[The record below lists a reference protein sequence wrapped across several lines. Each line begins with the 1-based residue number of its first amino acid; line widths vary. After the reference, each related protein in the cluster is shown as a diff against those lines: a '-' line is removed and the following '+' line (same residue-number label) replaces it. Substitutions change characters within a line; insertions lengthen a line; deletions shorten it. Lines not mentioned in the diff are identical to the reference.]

1 MTDKEKMI
9 EITKG
14 AFIKYRIAY
23 NDRSVKF
30 RDLEF
35 EFNKYFFYM
44 RMLIG
49 VYPELN
55 RESLE
60 LEWEREIGEWEG

>member
-14 AFIKYRIAY
+14 AFIKYRNVY
-23 NDRSVKF
+23 NDRSTKF

-35 EFNKYFFYM
+35 AFNEYFFYT
-44 RMLIG
+44 RMLRE
-49 VYPELN
+49 VYPELDRN
-55 RESLE
+55 SLE
-60 LEWEREIGEWEG
+60 LEWESEIGE

>member
-9 EITKG
+9 NITKG

-23 NDRSVKF
+23 NDRSTKF
-30 RDLEF
+30 KDLEF

-44 RMLIG
+44 RMLEG

-55 RESLE
+55 REE
-60 LEWEREIGEWEG
+60 LETKWNKEIENDK

>member
-23 NDRSVKF
+23 NDRSTKF

-44 RMLIG
+44 RMLEG
-49 VYPELN
+49 VYPDLN
-55 RESLE
+55 REELE
-60 LEWEREIGEWEG
+60 LEWILEIGE